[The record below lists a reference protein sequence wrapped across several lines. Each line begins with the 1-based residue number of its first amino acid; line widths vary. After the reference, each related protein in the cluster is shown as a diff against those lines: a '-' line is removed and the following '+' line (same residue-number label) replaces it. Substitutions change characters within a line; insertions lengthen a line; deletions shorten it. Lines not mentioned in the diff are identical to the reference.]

1 MAEKVT
7 YESLQEDTDFLNN
20 AYFFLKDM
28 GERVSSDPKDILDTF
43 IEKRRAFDTNI
54 FSTYSQGTDIA
65 EASNAVKLNYRAAID
80 KLDQMPD
87 FYEKGGAPTGGALFD
102 YVYYGATDPTNLLS
116 ILAGAFTLP
125 AGGTGAAGVFGAK
138 QAATAGIREAMKA
151 KLKASISKPVLKA
164 MALEGTIAGA
174 GGATQGVLSQE
185 TDMDIGRREK
195 GDYDYTNIALQG
207 LLEGTLSPV
216 AGIGLN
222 LSGTFGKEV
231 ARKIPKGVEKIPSTF
246 LTPSGK
252 TINDSARWGTQ
263 WLKRNFLPPP
273 SQDAQ
278 IQRLYELLTE
288 KFKPILERTEKNSK
302 LIHAAHKN
310 FSQNVGEVVSRDITN
325 DLLDGNDIDIGAR
338 LQSKRNELDTINREI
353 TDKKDINY
361 DRRFDPNINEPEE
374 INLIKQN
381 IQREIDKLEVY
392 KQREDAGLYKDF
404 REANEGIDDAIDSF
418 RADIK
423 ELQAEGSASEA
434 NPYISNFLDD
444 TYFKTDKYMRDIY
457 EKFHTARE
465 DFDKFIARPENSNII
480 QDYMNLIEADPTL
493 AKDLGIKVV
502 DDKGNLVY
510 AKQYLNKDGSLNK
523 EILEKRTR
531 QEVEELYKPVLNK
544 TAKYGATY
552 KLKDVPP
559 VVQQIFGK
567 NFSPAVRMMETTQG
581 IINTITDLRMY
592 GSLVDNTLARQD
604 PNNPFMVRADN
615 AKNARIEAVRIRK
628 EFYENQGK
636 SSEEATRL
644 AEQDVGDFTV
654 LATEYNVQKNAEPV
668 YNNDGTRI
676 DYYDHDLSNP
686 EAVFVIPGRMRSE
699 EYGGNK
705 QIEGNFN
712 SNTQSQI
719 IQLERERLKL
729 SEGEAPLDI
738 DVRTQ
743 YHIRQGESPVKARE
757 LAQEELDFMAS
768 PGVLLD
774 ATDTTAV
781 KRFAYDKKTGEIKI
795 DPITKRP
802 VEYKVNP
809 LTGKPLPTD
818 VNTSQFYIRS
828 DIAKNFKEMFNHNDF
843 MTSGTGKLSVD
854 NRLLPVLNFFSEM
867 QGYLKKGKTVYNPI
881 AIVRNILGA
890 GGYMVN
896 SGNYSGLARLANLYV
911 TGTKEQRKLLME
923 QAQRLGL
930 KGSQIEINQI
940 LNRIGKK
947 QIGIKGGSKE
957 VLRRLATGQVLGLLE
972 GTRFDKELIKLYGRT
987 DDLGKL
993 GTWMSEVVTQEKIW
1007 KNMND
1012 ADRDILRKEFIDS
1025 RLAQNSFKTKKE
1037 YEDVLKALEAKN
1049 NQSPVMLNKAQED
1062 LLEKFDDALIKE
1074 IAAQKTLDVV
1084 PVYSRIPKIL
1094 EKIRGIPI
1102 VGNFAAFPAE
1112 NLRNKYKLFQ
1122 IAGDEIRTGFEKGN
1136 MALVRAGTRRLLA
1149 QSAYAAAPATIA
1161 YFYNQME
1168 GTSEAANAIREGLM
1182 DYQKDHAIAVR
1193 KGKDGKFYYTD
1204 LSYSNTDAAVLDI
1217 ITPFLAAGARGE
1229 ADMNKVLTEIFPRAA
1244 WNYLSSFMEPSLATN
1259 VVQDFVSYAQAPTD
1273 EERGSILA
1281 RIGKTMTPGVL
1292 KSIAEISADLGAF
1305 SENETLSSLE
1315 RTFRPLFYGED
1326 RKRFEDS
1333 ADLASWLAKH
1343 NLNVQGFGDAGSLKD
1358 IATGTALAS
1367 FGIVSGEKEFNP
1379 RKTFA
1384 YISRNLQKN
1393 VLEDLQK
1400 TKQEMIAKIGDPTL
1414 VYNREN
1420 LLKEYNELFEEQFVG
1435 QQGIAKLIGLYSN
1448 ILPSNQLQSI
1458 IRDPAIKGSLSKK
1471 QIGNINKN
1479 KFYPEDLSKD
1489 FVEKIRQAYVK
1500 AYGKGKVPQE
1510 EFNSIISDMRRLHNL
1525 WRFKPLDIEDPE
1537 GQVEAQQ

>member
-1 MAEKVT
+1 
-7 YESLQEDTDFLNN
+7 
-20 AYFFLKDM
+20 
-28 GERVSSDPKDILDTF
+28 
-43 IEKRRAFDTNI
+43 
-54 FSTYSQGTDIA
+54 
-65 EASNAVKLNYRAAID
+65 
-80 KLDQMPD
+80 
-87 FYEKGGAPTGGALFD
+87 
-102 YVYYGATDPTNLLS
+102 
-116 ILAGAFTLP
+116 
-125 AGGTGAAGVFGAK
+125 
-138 QAATAGIREAMKA
+138 
-151 KLKASISKPVLKA
+151 
-164 MALEGTIAGA
+164 
-174 GGATQGVLSQE
+174 
-185 TDMDIGRREK
+185 
-195 GDYDYTNIALQG
+195 
-207 LLEGTLSPV
+207 
-216 AGIGLN
+216 
-222 LSGTFGKEV
+222 
-231 ARKIPKGVEKIPSTF
+231 
-246 LTPSGK
+246 
-252 TINDSARWGTQ
+252 
-263 WLKRNFLPPP
+263 
-273 SQDAQ
+273 
-278 IQRLYELLTE
+278 
-288 KFKPILERTEKNSK
+288 
-302 LIHAAHKN
+302 
-310 FSQNVGEVVSRDITN
+310 
-325 DLLDGNDIDIGAR
+325 
-338 LQSKRNELDTINREI
+338 
-353 TDKKDINY
+353 
-361 DRRFDPNINEPEE
+361 
-374 INLIKQN
+374 
-381 IQREIDKLEVY
+381 
-392 KQREDAGLYKDF
+392 
-404 REANEGIDDAIDSF
+404 
-418 RADIK
+418 
-423 ELQAEGSASEA
+423 
-434 NPYISNFLDD
+434 
-444 TYFKTDKYMRDIY
+444 
-457 EKFHTARE
+457 
-465 DFDKFIARPENSNII
+465 
-480 QDYMNLIEADPTL
+480 
-493 AKDLGIKVV
+493 
-502 DDKGNLVY
+502 
-510 AKQYLNKDGSLNK
+510 
-523 EILEKRTR
+523 
-531 QEVEELYKPVLNK
+531 
-544 TAKYGATY
+544 
-552 KLKDVPP
+552 
-559 VVQQIFGK
+559 
-567 NFSPAVRMMETTQG
+567 MMETTQG

-615 AKNARIEAVRIRK
+615 AKNARLEAVRIRK

-654 LATEYNVQKNAEPV
+654 LATEYNVRKDAEPV

-712 SNTQSQI
+712 SSTQSEV
-719 IQLERERLKL
+719 IQLERKRLKL

-743 YHIRQGESPVKARE
+743 YHIRQGESPVRARE

-774 ATDTTAV
+774 ATDTAAV
-781 KRFAYDKKTGEIKI
+781 KRFAYDKNTGEIKR
-795 DPITKRP
+795 DPITLRP

-1062 LLEKFDDALIKE
+1062 LLEKFDDALNKE

-1182 DYQKDHAIAVR
+1182 DYQKENYQHRNGRLVLSLH
-1193 KGKDGKFYYTD
+1193 YY
-1204 LSYSNTDAAVLDI
+1204 L
-1217 ITPFLAAGARGE
+1217 
-1229 ADMNKVLTEIFPRAA
+1229 
-1244 WNYLSSFMEPSLATN
+1244 
-1259 VVQDFVSYAQAPTD
+1259 
-1273 EERGSILA
+1273 
-1281 RIGKTMTPGVL
+1281 
-1292 KSIAEISADLGAF
+1292 
-1305 SENETLSSLE
+1305 
-1315 RTFRPLFYGED
+1315 
-1326 RKRFEDS
+1326 
-1333 ADLASWLAKH
+1333 
-1343 NLNVQGFGDAGSLKD
+1343 
-1358 IATGTALAS
+1358 
-1367 FGIVSGEKEFNP
+1367 
-1379 RKTFA
+1379 
-1384 YISRNLQKN
+1384 
-1393 VLEDLQK
+1393 
-1400 TKQEMIAKIGDPTL
+1400 
-1414 VYNREN
+1414 
-1420 LLKEYNELFEEQFVG
+1420 
-1435 QQGIAKLIGLYSN
+1435 
-1448 ILPSNQLQSI
+1448 
-1458 IRDPAIKGSLSKK
+1458 
-1471 QIGNINKN
+1471 
-1479 KFYPEDLSKD
+1479 
-1489 FVEKIRQAYVK
+1489 
-1500 AYGKGKVPQE
+1500 
-1510 EFNSIISDMRRLHNL
+1510 
-1525 WRFKPLDIEDPE
+1525 
-1537 GQVEAQQ
+1537 